1 MAGKPKRFASHIEL
15 NMVPMID
22 VVFSLLIFLLIMPS
36 SSDTEGYLPT
46 NLPTGLGQQKG
57 PVVPNPVN
65 QLRIDLYH
73 LEPYDEQHPENKAGV
88 SIHLN
93 NNEVLAD
100 NAELRA
106 RLKAA
111 HANLVNN
118 GVNLDKMPV
127 LISPDMGVWHKHVV
141 AAFDATVDAG
151 FKNIQFCVPK

>member
-1 MAGKPKRFASHIEL
+1 MAKKQKKFVSHLEL

-46 NLPTGLGQQKG
+46 NLPTGLGQQAAPMIEPPK
-57 PVVPNPVN
+57 N

-73 LEPYDEQHPENKAGV
+73 LEPYDDQHPDNKAGV

-93 NNEVLAD
+93 NEVLPD
-100 NAELRA
+100 NKTLRA
-106 RLKAA
+106 QLKSA
-111 HANLVNN
+111 HAALANS
-118 GVNLDKMPV
+118 GVNVDKIPV

-151 FKNIQFCVPK
+151 FKNIQFTVPK